1 MKKPSQSQFL
11 LLIIV
16 AALIGVGIYF
26 VTVTVKQARAASDL
40 ETQIVDVEDQISSI
54 NNQYDINAL
63 NDTLNDLYDELEDSE
78 FPEEDEI
85 GTIAVLDVV
94 EEAKDAAGV
103 RIIYGNMPDTVR
115 TVYLN
120 VNENDNGTEYTAF
133 IYELEATATELSG
146 LYNFLYE
153 IESNASYESL
163 VINDVELQYVPATEQ
178 ATAYWA
184 MTFEIVVYA
193 HTDLHEGE

>member
-11 LLIIV
+11 LLLIV

-26 VTVTVKQARAASDL
+26 VVVTVKQASAASNL
-40 ETQIVDVEDQISSI
+40 ETQIADVEGQISSI
-54 NNQYDINAL
+54 DKQYDIDAL
-63 NDTLNDLYDELEDSE
+63 NDTLNDLYDDLEDSQ
-78 FPEEDEI
+78 FPTEDGV

-94 EEAKDAAGV
+94 SDAKDAAGV

-120 VNENDNGTEYTAF
+120 GNENDNGMEYTAF

-146 LYNFLYE
+146 LYNFLDE
-153 IESNASYESL
+153 IESNASYQSL
-163 VINDVELQYVPATEQ
+163 VINAVELEYIPASDEEP
-178 ATAYWA
+178 AYWH
-184 MTFEIVVYA
+184 MTFEIIVY
-193 HTDLHEGE
+193 TQT

>member
-11 LLIIV
+11 LLVIV

-26 VTVTVKQARAASDL
+26 VVVTVKQARAASDL
-40 ETQIVDVEDQISSI
+40 ETQIVDMEAQISSI
-54 NNQYDINAL
+54 NRQYDIDAL
-63 NDTLNDLYDELEDSE
+63 NDTLNDLYDELEEAE
-78 FPEEDEI
+78 FPEEDGV

-120 VNENDNGTEYTAF
+120 GNENDNGTEYTAF

-146 LYNFLYE
+146 LYDFLYE

-163 VINDVELQYVPATEQ
+163 IINAVEIEYIHATVEEP
-178 ATAYWA
+178 AYWD

-193 HTDLHEGE
+193 QL

>member
-11 LLIIV
+11 LLLIV

-26 VTVTVKQARAASDL
+26 VVVTVKQASAASDL
-40 ETQIVDVEDQISSI
+40 ETQIVDVEAQISSI
-54 NNQYDINAL
+54 NSQYDIDAL
-63 NDTLNDLYDELEDSE
+63 NDTLNDLYDELEDSQ
-78 FPEEDEI
+78 FPTEDEV

-94 EEAKDAAGV
+94 SDAKEAAGV

-120 VNENDNGTEYTAF
+120 GNENDNGTEYTAF

-146 LYNFLYE
+146 LYYFLNE

-163 VINDVELQYVPATEQ
+163 IINAVEIEYIRATVEEP
-178 ATAYWA
+178 AYWH
-184 MTFEIVVYA
+184 MTFEIIVY
-193 HTDLHEGE
+193 TQT

>member
-11 LLIIV
+11 LLLIV

-26 VTVTVKQARAASDL
+26 VVVTVKQARAASNL
-40 ETQIVDVEDQISSI
+40 ETQIADVEAQISSI
-54 NNQYDINAL
+54 NRQYDIDAL
-63 NDTLNDLYDELEDSE
+63 NDTLNDLYDELEEAE
-78 FPEEDEI
+78 FPEEDEV

-120 VNENDNGTEYTAF
+120 GNENDNGTEYTAF

-146 LYNFLYE
+146 LYNFLDE
-153 IESNASYESL
+153 IESNASYQSL
-163 VINDVELQYVPATEQ
+163 VINAVEIEYIRATVEEP
-178 ATAYWA
+178 AYWHMA
-184 MTFEIVVYA
+184 FEIIVY
-193 HTDLHEGE
+193 TQT

>member
-26 VTVTVKQARAASDL
+26 VVATVKQASAASDL
-40 ETQIVDVEDQISSI
+40 ETQIVDVEAQISSI
-54 NNQYDINAL
+54 NRQYDIDAL
-63 NDTLNDLYDELEDSE
+63 NDTLDDLYDELEDSE
-78 FPEEDEI
+78 FPEEAGV

-94 EEAKDAAGV
+94 EEAKDVAGV

-120 VNENDNGTEYTAF
+120 GNENDNGTEYTAF

-146 LYNFLYE
+146 LYDFLYE

-163 VINDVELQYVPATEQ
+163 IINAVEIEYIRATVEEP
-178 ATAYWA
+178 AYWD
-184 MTFEIVVYA
+184 MTFKIVVYA
-193 HTDLHEGE
+193 QS

>member
-11 LLIIV
+11 LLLIV

-26 VTVTVKQARAASDL
+26 VVVTVKQASAASNL
-40 ETQIVDVEDQISSI
+40 ETQIADVEGQISSI
-54 NNQYDINAL
+54 NGQYDIDAL
-63 NDTLNDLYDELEDSE
+63 NDTLNDLYDELEDSQ
-78 FPEEDEI
+78 FPTEDGV

-94 EEAKDAAGV
+94 SDAKDAAGV
-103 RIIYGNMPDTVR
+103 RIIYGNMPDTVS

-120 VNENDNGTEYTAF
+120 GNENDNGTEYMAF

-153 IESNASYESL
+153 IESNASYQSL
-163 VINDVELQYVPATEQ
+163 IINAVEIEYIHTTVEEPPYRHT
-178 ATAYWA
+178 TSKI
-184 MTFEIVVYA
+184 IVY
-193 HTDLHEGE
+193 TQT

>member
-11 LLIIV
+11 LLLIV

-26 VTVTVKQARAASDL
+26 VVVTVKQASAASNL
-40 ETQIVDVEDQISSI
+40 ETQIADVEGQISSI
-54 NNQYDINAL
+54 NGQYDIDAL
-63 NDTLNDLYDELEDSE
+63 NDTLNDLYDELEDSQ
-78 FPEEDEI
+78 FPTEDGV

-94 EEAKDAAGV
+94 SDAKDAAGV
-103 RIIYGNMPDTVR
+103 RIIYGNMPDTVS

-120 VNENDNGTEYTAF
+120 GNENDNGTEYMAF

-153 IESNASYESL
+153 IESNASYQSL
-163 VINDVELQYVPATEQ
+163 IINAVEIEYIHTTVEEP
-178 ATAYWA
+178 AYWH
-184 MTFEIVVYA
+184 MTFKIIVY
-193 HTDLHEGE
+193 TQT

>member
-26 VTVTVKQARAASDL
+26 VVVTVKQARAASDL

-54 NNQYDINAL
+54 NGQYDIAAL
-63 NDTLNDLYDELEDSE
+63 NDTLNDLYDELEEAE
-78 FPEEDEI
+78 FPKEDGV

-94 EEAKDAAGV
+94 EESKDATGV

-120 VNENDNGTEYTAF
+120 GNENDNGTEYTAF

-146 LYNFLYE
+146 VYNFLDE

-163 VINDVELQYVPATEQ
+163 IINAVEIEYIRATVEEP
-178 ATAYWA
+178 AYWD
-184 MTFEIVVYA
+184 MTFKIVVYA
-193 HTDLHEGE
+193 QS

>member
-11 LLIIV
+11 LLLIV
-16 AALIGVGIYF
+16 TALIGVGIYF
-26 VTVTVKQARAASDL
+26 VVVTVKQASAASNL
-40 ETQIVDVEDQISSI
+40 ETQIADVEGQISSI
-54 NNQYDINAL
+54 NGQYDIDAL
-63 NDTLNDLYDELEDSE
+63 EGEIDDLYDELEDSQ
-78 FPEEDEI
+78 FPTEDGV

-94 EEAKDAAGV
+94 SDAKDAAGV

-120 VNENDNGTEYTAF
+120 SNENDNGTEYTAF

-153 IESNASYESL
+153 IESNASYQSL
-163 VINDVELQYVPATEQ
+163 VINAVELEYIPASEQ
-178 ATAYWA
+178 EPAYWH
-184 MTFEIVVYA
+184 MIFNIIVY
-193 HTDLHEGE
+193 TQT

>member
-11 LLIIV
+11 LLLIV

-26 VTVTVKQARAASDL
+26 VVVTVKQASAASNL
-40 ETQIVDVEDQISSI
+40 ETQIADVEGQISSI
-54 NNQYDINAL
+54 NGQYDIDAL
-63 NDTLNDLYDELEDSE
+63 NDTLNDLYDELEDSQ
-78 FPEEDEI
+78 FPTEDGV

-94 EEAKDAAGV
+94 SDAKDAAGV
-103 RIIYGNMPDTVR
+103 RTIYGNMPDTVS

-120 VNENDNGTEYTAF
+120 GNENDNGTEYMAF

-153 IESNASYESL
+153 IESNASYQSL
-163 VINDVELQYVPATEQ
+163 IINAVEIEYIHTTVEEP
-178 ATAYWA
+178 AYWH
-184 MTFEIVVYA
+184 MTFKIIVY
-193 HTDLHEGE
+193 TQT

>member
-11 LLIIV
+11 LLLIV
-16 AALIGVGIYF
+16 AVLIGVGIYF
-26 VTVTVKQARAASDL
+26 VVVTVKQARAASNL
-40 ETQIVDVEDQISSI
+40 ETQIADVEAQISSI
-54 NNQYDINAL
+54 NRQYDIDAL
-63 NDTLNDLYDELEDSE
+63 NDTLNDLYDELEEAE
-78 FPEEDEI
+78 FPEEDEV

-120 VNENDNGTEYTAF
+120 GNENDNGTEYTAF

-146 LYNFLYE
+146 LYNFLDE
-153 IESNASYESL
+153 IESNASYQSL
-163 VINDVELQYVPATEQ
+163 VINAVEIEYIRATVEEP
-178 ATAYWA
+178 AYWHMA
-184 MTFEIVVYA
+184 FEIIVY
-193 HTDLHEGE
+193 TQT